1 MSLLYRMGTGNGSGG
16 DLKPYIVQFTCDSG
30 YIGQTLT
37 MTYKDPPHE
46 GETVDNV
53 SGTVVLDS
61 TDGKGKLTLYPMH
74 SGNWE
79 CSCYS
84 SVLGTTMK
92 KTIEL
97 SYWGTTNVSFEDT
110 PNGATVTPTDDVQ
123 TWLHCANIWDKQY
136 TIVSQVVEDKTTLNA
151 LVQNENANDYL
162 VRSTTFSTTLCE
174 NNANNEAMYYLGLY
188 DGCAKK
194 LLADD
199 YWSNVICSADVLLA
213 DGQTHLFEKVLN
225 AKVPRMTSDTAPSGK
240 CFASHSDRNSA
251 PYRAFDKTSTEWNS
265 STTPNEANK
274 SIGYIFTKPVCIKRL
289 YNKNSDDGTHIIKTF
304 ILQGS
309 NDTTNGINGTWTDIT
324 TISNDKPNVRN
335 GETTYNIVNNKY
347 YMAYR
352 IFITETGYHT
362 AVQGLQFYGREEA

>member
-30 YIGQTLT
+30 YRGQTLT
-37 MTYKDPPHE
+37 MIYKGTPHA

-53 SGTVVLDS
+53 SGTVAS
-61 TDGKGKLTLYPMH
+61 DGTLTLYPMH

-84 SVLGTTMK
+84 SVINTTMK

-97 SYWGTTNVSFEDT
+97 TYWGTTNVEFTDT
-110 PNGATVTPTDDVQ
+110 PDGATVTPIDDVQ

-136 TIVSQVVEDKTTLNA
+136 TTVSQVVADKTTLNA

-188 DGCAKK
+188 DGCANK

-199 YWSNVICSADVLLA
+199 YWRNAIYSADVLLA

-225 AKVPRMTSDTAPSGK
+225 VKVPKMINNTTPSGQ
-240 CFASHSDRNSA
+240 CFASHSNSSNP
-251 PYRAFDKTSTEWNS
+251 PYYAFDKTSTEWIS
-265 STTPNEANK
+265 STNPDEANK
-274 SIGYIFTKPVCIKRL
+274 SIGYIFPEPVCIKRL
-289 YNKNSDDGTHIIKTF
+289 YNQNSDDGTHIIKTF
-304 ILQGS
+304 NLQCS
-309 NDTTNGINGTWTDIT
+309 NDTTNGIDGKWTDIT
-324 TISNDKPNVRN
+324 TINNDKPSTRR
-335 GETTYNIVNNKY
+335 GETTYNITNNEY
-347 YMAYR
+347 YKAYR
-352 IFITETGYHT
+352 IFITKTGYHT
-362 AVQGLQFYGREEA
+362 AVTELQFYGR

>member
-1 MSLLYRMGTGNGSGG
+1 MALLYRMGTGNGSGG

-37 MTYKDPPHE
+37 MTYKGTPHA

-53 SGTVVLDS
+53 SGTVAS
-61 TDGKGKLTLYPMH
+61 DGTLTLYPMH

-84 SVLGTTMK
+84 SVIGTTMK

-97 SYWGTTNVSFEDT
+97 SYWGITNVEFNDI
-110 PNGATVTPTDDVQ
+110 PDGATVTPTDDVQ
-123 TWLHCANIWDKQY
+123 TWLYCANIFDKQY
-136 TIVSQVVEDKTTLNA
+136 TTISQVVADKTTLNA

-188 DGCAKK
+188 DGCANK

-199 YWSNVICSADVLLA
+199 YWRDAICNADVLLA

-225 AKVPRMTSDTAPSGK
+225 VKVPRMTA
-240 CFASHSDRNSA
+240 NNA
-251 PYRAFDKTSTEWNS
+251 PYGEAISGYNANNSLPYMAFDNNDTTRHLGTES
-265 STTPNEANK
+265 SGSA
-274 SIGYIFTKPVCIKRL
+274 SWLGYKFTNPICVKKI
-289 YNKNSDDGTHIIKTF
+289 YYHITNATF
-304 ILQGS
+304 KIQGS
-309 NDTTNGINGTWTDIT
+309 NDGSTWEDIENGKTHTDGTKMENIANDKYYLQYIIFKTVATTGKAMTTN
-324 TISNDKPNVRN
+324 
-335 GETTYNIVNNKY
+335 E
-347 YMAYR
+347 
-352 IFITETGYHT
+352 
-362 AVQGLQFYGREEA
+362 LQFYGREEA

>member
-1 MSLLYRMGTGNGSGG
+1 MALLYRMGTGNGSGS
-16 DLKPYIVQFTCDSG
+16 DIKPYTVNFECASG

-37 MTYKDPPHE
+37 MTYKGTPHA

-53 SGTVVLDS
+53 SGTVGS
-61 TDGKGKLTLYPMH
+61 DGTLTLYPMH

-84 SVLGTTMK
+84 SVTGITMK
-92 KTIEL
+92 KTIDL
-97 SYWGTTNVSFEDT
+97 SYWGVHPTVTFEDI

-123 TWLHCANIWDKQY
+123 TWLHCANIFDKQY
-136 TIVSQVVEDKTTLNA
+136 TTVSQVVADKTTLNA

-188 DGCAKK
+188 DGCANK

-199 YWSNVICSADVLLA
+199 YWSNAICSADVLLA

-225 AKVPRMTSDTAPSGK
+225 FKVPTMISYTEPEGEVS
-240 CFASHSDRNSA
+240 ASKEWTGGTLA
-251 PYRAFDKTSTEWNS
+251 YKAFDNNYDDYWASGSTIPAWIQYKFK
-265 STTPNEANK
+265 AKNK
-274 SIGYIFTKPVCIKRL
+274 VKMIVFALGDKWPMKDC
-289 YNKNSDDGTHIIKTF
+289 

-309 NDTTNGINGTWTDIT
+309 NDGVSFTDIKSFTNTETTGKKDVKVICSDNMNAYLYYRLYIST
-324 TISNDKPNVRN
+324 TIAAGGATLSK
-335 GETTYNIVNNKY
+335 
-347 YMAYR
+347 
-352 IFITETGYHT
+352 
-362 AVQGLQFYGREEA
+362 LQFYGREEA